1 MKRIITTLIALT
13 LVVACFCAPLA
24 VGAINWDYKE
34 TSYFRAPT
42 IDYFSQ
48 YDLENPSLAPLY
60 TIDGYFPTDVNGTSM
75 KRDYIPLT
83 AFNGNV
89 LDHRVNRYPLL
100 YSGKRIGD
108 EIRLFPDGAGEHA
121 DAVLR
126 GDAKFVFTI
135 NNVWNDTR
143 TALNYSQ
150 PYTDLNPSL
159 TILYPADALQWE
171 TDGKINWSVEVTY
184 FSSANMA
191 EGIMIP
197 STKTYNYSSD
207 RTTRTKINIIPLDL
221 PNCYIQ
227 SARLVVDATAVVFGA
242 TNLNCYIAS
251 SESTSP
257 VSYALNDYAN
267 GDWLTYF
274 MDKYQSAGDIV
285 DFEDISWT
293 EWLGNAIGGVFDVP
307 LFGGA
312 SLGTILGILV
322 AFSVVIFFL
331 KKFAG
336 G

>member
-1 MKRIITTLIALT
+1 MKRILTTLVGVI

-42 IDYFSQ
+42 IDYFAQ
-48 YDLENPSLAPLY
+48 YDPENLSLAPVY

-75 KRDYIPLT
+75 IRDYIPLT

-89 LDHRVNRYPLL
+89 LDHRVNRYPLTFA
-100 YSGKRIGD
+100 SKRIGD
-108 EIRLFPDGAGEHA
+108 EIRLFPEGASEHA
-121 DAVLR
+121 DGVLR
-126 GDAKFVFTI
+126 ADSKFVFTI
-135 NNVWNDTR
+135 TNFWNDTGI
-143 TALNYSQ
+143 ALNYTQ
-150 PYTDLNPSL
+150 PYTDLTPTL
-159 TILYPADALQWE
+159 TILYPNDAIQHE
-171 TDGKINWSVEVTY
+171 TDGKIDWTIEVTY
-184 FSSANMA
+184 YSSANMA
-191 EGIMIP
+191 EGIFIP

-207 RTTRTKINIIPLDL
+207 RTTRTKINIVPLDL
-221 PNCYIQ
+221 PNGYIC
-227 SARLVVDATAVVFGA
+227 SSRLVIDATAVVYGA

-251 SESTSP
+251 TESTSP
-257 VSYALNDYAN
+257 VSVALNDYAN
-267 GDWLTYF
+267 GDWVNAF
-274 MDKYQSAGDIV
+274 MDKYQIPNEMI